1 MKTEIKQ
8 KFGTIKSFTDVAGIN
23 PNQMIAFLNNRMSNA
38 TKNEFEQLI
47 RSKIDSIAPGFKP
60 TNLINDDE
68 REMVRQF
75 VVVNYKSIRSFCK
88 QHPEFTLTFVS
99 NIITGR
105 KKTKEKRWHKFIS
118 LMQNSSKQVFA

>member
-38 TKNEFEQLI
+38 TKNQFEQLV
-47 RSKIDSIAPGFKP
+47 RTKIDSIAPGFKP